1 MRAAAAWSQQEPA
14 MLKEFK
20 QFALRG
26 NVIDMAVGIIIGVAF
41 GGIVNS
47 LVADMLMPPLGL
59 LVGYDFSNLFITL
72 KQGTV
77 AAGPYATLAD
87 AKKAAAVTLNY
98 GVFVNTVVN
107 FLIVAFSM
115 FLLIRGVKK
124 LWVEPPPPP
133 APAVKECQY
142 CASMVAAKATRC
154 PHCTSPIG

>member
-1 MRAAAAWSQQEPA
+1 

-41 GGIVNS
+41 SGIISS

-59 LVGYDFSNLFITL
+59 LVGYDFSNLFVTL
-72 KQGTV
+72 KQG
-77 AAGPYATLAD
+77 AAQAGPYATLAD

-98 GVFVNTVVN
+98 GVFINTVVN

-124 LWVEPPPPP
+124 LWVEPAPASPP
-133 APAVKECQY
+133 ATKECPY
-142 CASMVAAKATRC
+142 CALAVALKATRC
-154 PHCTSPIG
+154 PHCTSAIS

>member
-1 MRAAAAWSQQEPA
+1 

-26 NVIDMAVGIIIGVAF
+26 NVVDMAVGIIIGVAF
-41 GGIVNS
+41 SSIVNS

-72 KQGTV
+72 KQG
-77 AAGPYATLAD
+77 AQAGPYATLAD

-98 GVFVNTVVN
+98 GLFINTVVN

-115 FLLIRGVKK
+115 FLLIRGVKR
-124 LWVEPPPPP
+124 LWAESEAPS
-133 APAVKECQY
+133 APAAKECPY
-142 CASMVAAKATRC
+142 CASSIAVKATRC
-154 PHCTSPIG
+154 PQCTSALS

>member
-1 MRAAAAWSQQEPA
+1 

-41 GGIVNS
+41 SGIVNS
-47 LVADMLMPPLGL
+47 LVVDMLMPPLGL

-72 KQGTV
+72 KQGSV

-87 AKKAAAVTLNY
+87 ARKAAAVTLNY

-107 FLIVAFSM
+107 FIIVALSM
-115 FLLIRGVKK
+115 FFLISGVKK
-124 LWVEPPPPP
+124 LWVEPAPAAPP
-133 APAVKECQY
+133 ATKECPY
-142 CASMVAAKATRC
+142 CTSAVALKATRC
-154 PHCTSPIG
+154 PHCTSAIS

>member
-1 MRAAAAWSQQEPA
+1 

-41 GGIVNS
+41 SGIISS

-59 LVGYDFSNLFITL
+59 LVGYDFSNLFVTL
-72 KQGTV
+72 KQGA

-98 GVFVNTVVN
+98 GVFINAVVN

-115 FLLIRGVKK
+115 FLLISAVKR
-124 LWVEPPPPP
+124 LWVEPPAPP
-133 APAVKECQY
+133 APPTTKECAF
-142 CASMVAAKATRC
+142 CFSAVPVKATRC
-154 PHCTSPIG
+154 PHCTSSIS

>member
-1 MRAAAAWSQQEPA
+1 

-41 GGIVNS
+41 SGIISS
-47 LVADMLMPPLGL
+47 LVADMLMPPLWL
-59 LVGYDFSNLFITL
+59 LVGYDFSNLFVTL
-72 KQGTV
+72 KQGA

-98 GVFVNTVVN
+98 GVFINAVVN

-115 FLLIRGVKK
+115 FLLISAVKR
-124 LWVEPPPPP
+124 LWVEPPAPP
-133 APAVKECQY
+133 APPTTKECAF
-142 CASMVAAKATRC
+142 CFSAVPVKATRC
-154 PHCTSPIG
+154 PHCTSSIS

>member
-1 MRAAAAWSQQEPA
+1 

-41 GGIVNS
+41 SGIVNS

-59 LVGYDFSNLFITL
+59 LFGYDFSNLFITL
-72 KQGTV
+72 KQGSVT
-77 AAGPYATLAD
+77 AGPYATLAD

-107 FLIVAFSM
+107 FIIVAFSM
-115 FLLIRGVKK
+115 FFLISGVKK
-124 LWVEPPPPP
+124 LWVEPAPPP
-133 APAVKECQY
+133 APATKECPY
-142 CASMVAAKATRC
+142 CASTVSAKATRC
-154 PHCTSPIG
+154 PHCTSAIS